1 MKKSKG
7 FTLLELMVVVAIIAL
22 LAAISYPIFTSQ
34 MRKARR
40 AEARQV
46 LADLALKQE
55 KWRVDHAP
63 YGTCNDLVTNCTTF
77 NTTLSYYTVSVTF
90 PTATGFVLTAAPK
103 GKQTKDTTCGSFVWT
118 VTNGSA
124 AKTPTTAGCW

>member
-55 KWRVDHAP
+55 KWRVDHAT
-63 YGTCNDLVTNCTTF
+63 YGTLTDLGGAPTT
-77 NTTLSYYTVSVTF
+77 SYYTITVTGNS
-90 PTATGFVLTAAPK
+90 ATGFVLTAAPK

-118 VTNGSA
+118 VTNGTA
-124 AKTPTTAGCW
+124 AKTPTTEGCW